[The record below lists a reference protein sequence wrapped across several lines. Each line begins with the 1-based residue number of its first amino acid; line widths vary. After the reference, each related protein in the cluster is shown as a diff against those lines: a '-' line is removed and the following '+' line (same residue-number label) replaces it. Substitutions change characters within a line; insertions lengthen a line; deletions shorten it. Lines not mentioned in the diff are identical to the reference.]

1 MFRTL
6 LEKLAAALDRAGM
19 PYMIIGGQA
28 VLLHG
33 EPRLTADVDV
43 TLGIDTDRYEE
54 IEALARTLD
63 FRILPDAPEDFIAE
77 TSVLPT
83 MDGSSGI
90 RVDFIFSNTPYE
102 RQALGRVKTV
112 TLGNAHVRFA
122 SAEDLV
128 IHKIVAGR
136 ARDLDDVRGIL
147 RTTGGLDTAY
157 IRRWL
162 DEFGHTLDADFLR
175 LFDGLA
181 DSDRRGDDS

>member
-1 MFRTL
+1 MFKTL
-6 LEKLAAALDRAGM
+6 LEKLATALDRAGI

-28 VLLHG
+28 VLVHG

-43 TLGIDTDRYEE
+43 TLGIDTDRFDD
-54 IEALARTLD
+54 IEALTRTLD
-63 FRILPDAPEDFIAE
+63 YRILPQAPEDFIAE

-102 RQALGRVKTV
+102 RQALGRVKTI

-122 SAEDLV
+122 SAEDVV

-136 ARDLDDVRGIL
+136 ARDLDDVSGIL

-162 DEFGHTLDADFLR
+162 DDFGHALDADFLR

-181 DSDRRGDDS
+181 DADQPADSS